1 MKVAKASCDVKDD
14 SEEPAEKMEK
24 AEQLDEKME
33 KDEQLAEKMEGEGDV
48 DEKAKDNTGLSF
60 QWYCD
65 EYFRFNTRQ
74 GWEDLVRPIYDAFDI
89 AGCDVENVVRETYDE
104 ARRSVHVSLQAWLS
118 IPMRNCW

>member
-1 MKVAKASCDVKDD
+1 MKDD

-24 AEQLDEKME
+24 DEQLDEKME

-48 DEKAKDNTGLSF
+48 DEKAKDNSGLSF

-65 EYFRFNTRQ
+65 EYCRLPQ
-74 GWEDLVRPIYDAFDI
+74 GCRGDLVRPIYDAFDI

-118 IPMRNCW
+118 IPMLNCW